1 MNKADEIATEE
12 EKPKPTVDCITETE
26 FPNLNFLQELKGL
39 FIRQEFEKYELIT
52 GFETENRFRLFTYD
66 GNMML
71 TAKENSG
78 LLRRINLGKYRSMEI
93 NVENMNGVE
102 VLRFERDVP
111 MFSCLFPCC
120 FLQTLEVFS
129 GRSFIGSVEK
139 IPNCMNFNF
148 KIRDENGIAIMKIKG
163 PSCFK
168 EFSSC
173 FQNVDFRIFSLETKK
188 EVGYSSELNR
198 KKKLFVLFFYRFVS

>member
-1 MNKADEIATEE
+1 MNPADEVATEE
-12 EKPKPTVDCITETE
+12 VNLNPPVCTTETE
-26 FPNLNFLQELKGL
+26 LPNLQFLQELKGL

-52 GFETENRFRLFTYD
+52 GFETENRYGLFTED
-66 GNMML
+66 GNKLL

-93 NVENMNGVE
+93 SVENREGDG

-139 IPNCMNFNF
+139 IPNCINFNF
-148 KIRDENGIAIMKIKG
+148 KIRDEKGVAILKIKG
-163 PSCFK
+163 PNCFNK
-168 EFSSC
+168 FSSC
-173 FQNVDFRIFSLETKK
+173 FKNVDFRIVSLETQK
-188 EVGYSSELNR
+188 EVSL
-198 KKKLFVLFFYRFVS
+198 